1 MIEKL
6 CFGKQKNCVLSVL
19 SRLVWA
25 RALRQWSLLSCPIW
39 WFPVIIQSIYYPR
52 LLSFEFPSMDF
63 HTHGMPGCQAPP
75 SAPRQFHQK
84 RGRAT
89 LGRLTAL
96 ANNGA
101 ISASRNP
108 AIPQPMRV
116 TRKRVSGCSLAY
128 WRNSST

>member
-6 CFGKQKNCVLSVL
+6 RLGSKKLRSF
-19 SRLVWA
+19 RLVWYGPEHFGNGA
-25 RALRQWSLLSCPIW
+25 YYRAQYGGFLLLFSPYIIPGFFRLSTLQWVYKRRML
-39 WFPVIIQSIYYPR
+39 
-52 LLSFEFPSMDF
+52 
-63 HTHGMPGCQAPP
+63 GCQAPP

-128 WRNSST
+128 SRNSST